1 MGNILGNLIGGT
13 VDRLVRWI
21 VIPVT
26 GLIPILVRTGA
37 MFLLF
42 AALWALFLG
51 ALVVDP
57 AALTSASRTV
67 AELPLVG
74 QAVAWLLFLPLL
86 GGLWIWSTD
95 WPAFVR
101 VGLIIAL
108 AAWNLLV
115 FIPRRESSSAAVA
128 N

>member
-1 MGNILGNLIGGT
+1 MSMMLGNLIGGT
-13 VDRLVRWI
+13 VDRLVRW
-21 VIPVT
+21 VVVPVT
-26 GLIPILVRTGA
+26 GLIPVLVRTGA
-37 MFLLF
+37 LFLLF
-42 AALWALFLG
+42 AGLWVLFLG
-51 ALVVDP
+51 ALVGDP
-57 AALTSASRTV
+57 DALTATSRTI
-67 AELPLVG
+67 ADLPLVG

-101 VGLIIAL
+101 VGLIVAL

-115 FIPRRESSSAAVA
+115 FIPRHEPSPAAAA

>member
-1 MGNILGNLIGGT
+1 MSMMVGNLIGGS
-13 VDRLVRWI
+13 VDRLVRWV

-26 GLIPILVRTGA
+26 GLIPVLVRTGA
-37 MFLLF
+37 LFLLF
-42 AALWALFLG
+42 AVLWVVFLG
-51 ALVVDP
+51 ALIVDP

-95 WPAFVR
+95 WPAVVR
-101 VGLIIAL
+101 IGLIVAL

-115 FIPRRESSSAAVA
+115 FIPRREPSATAA
-128 N
+128 TN

>member
-1 MGNILGNLIGGT
+1 MSMMLGNLIGGF

-21 VIPVT
+21 VVPVT
-26 GLIPILVRTGA
+26 GVIPVLVRTGV
-37 MFLLF
+37 LLLVF

-57 AALTSASRTV
+57 STLTSASR
-67 AELPLVG
+67 AISELPLVG
-74 QAVAWLLFLPLL
+74 QAIAWLLFLPLL

-95 WPAFVR
+95 WPAVIR
-101 VGLIIAL
+101 VGLIVAL

-115 FIPRRESSSAAVA
+115 FIPRREPSAAAAA